1 MGGSQVMVSTGSS
14 QALCRGSVAA
24 TTWWRSFQELA
35 VLVHS
40 AWVLCTKWHFMSGTL
55 MLTSHDSPSHRC
67 QAASCVLNTT
77 LGTLHLEWLQRL
89 WSKLR
94 HCNLHRLNSSLK

>member
-1 MGGSQVMVSTGSS
+1 MGESQAMVSTGSS
-14 QALCRGSVAA
+14 RALCRGLVTA

-35 VLVHS
+35 VLARS
-40 AWVLCTKWHFMSGTL
+40 DWVLCTRWHFMSGTL

-67 QAASCVLNTT
+67 QAASYVSNTT
-77 LGTLHLEWLQRL
+77 QGTLHLEWLQRL

-94 HCNLHRLNSSLK
+94 HCNLHRLNSSLR